1 VRLLLIRHGQT
12 PHNVTGAL
20 DTSFPGADLTALGQ
34 AQAQAIPGVLA
45 EDGISGIYASR
56 LIRTQLT
63 AAPLADSRGLE
74 VTVRH
79 GLEEVS
85 AGELELRADAEAVQM
100 YAACLASWMRGDL
113 ERTMPGGATGR
124 DFYLRYDAAL
134 RAVAAEH
141 GPDATVAVFSH
152 GAAIRVY
159 TALAAGLHPEV
170 STELRIMNT
179 GMGLLEGHPETGWVL
194 TRWSS
199 EPLGGL
205 ELEDFQAHDVTGEST
220 EEAMHEE

>member
-1 VRLLLIRHGQT
+1 MRLLLIRHGQT

-20 DTSFPGADLTALGQ
+20 DTALPGADLTQLGQ
-34 AQAQAIPGVLA
+34 AQARAVPDALSG
-45 EDGISGIYASR
+45 EEISSIHASR

-63 AAPLADSRGLE
+63 ARPLADDRGLD
-74 VTVRH
+74 VAVCP

-85 AGELELRADAEAVQM
+85 AGDLELRADTEAVQT
-100 YAACLASWMRGDL
+100 YAACLAGWMTGDL
-113 ERTMPGGATGR
+113 ERRMPGGTTGR
-124 DFYLRYDAAL
+124 EFYARYDAAL
-134 RAVAAEH
+134 RAIAAQH
-141 GPDATVAVFSH
+141 GHDHTAAVFSH

-159 TALAAGLHPEV
+159 TALATGLDPEV

-179 GMGLLEGHPETGWVL
+179 GMSLLEGDSETGWAL

-205 ELEDFQAHDVTGEST
+205 QLEDFQAHDVTGEST
-220 EEAMHEE
+220 EEATHEG